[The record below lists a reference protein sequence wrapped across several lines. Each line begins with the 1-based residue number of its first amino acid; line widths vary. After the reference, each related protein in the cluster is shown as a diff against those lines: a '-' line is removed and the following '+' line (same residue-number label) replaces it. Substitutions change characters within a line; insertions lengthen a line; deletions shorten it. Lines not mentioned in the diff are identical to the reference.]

1 VHADSCSMAGAVT
14 GGIRMFKKIALAL
27 LGLIAIGIA
36 AVLGLAMTKPDDL
49 FVERQASIAAP
60 PAIVYG
66 YINDLH
72 RFTEWSPWQK
82 RDPEMTMSFDG
93 PAVGMGSS
101 YSWKGNRNVGSGRL
115 TITDTVPD
123 SEVTMLLEFSEPFV
137 ATNHVQFT
145 LTPMPDGT
153 QVSWAMTG
161 TNDFMSKVLAVF
173 IDMDQMVGRDFET
186 GLASLGKL
194 AEGA

>member
-1 VHADSCSMAGAVT
+1 MVGAVT

-27 LGLIAIGIA
+27 LGLIAIGIV
-36 AVLGLAMTKPDDL
+36 AVLGLAMTKPDEL
-49 FVERQASIAAP
+49 FVERQATIPAP
-60 PAIVYG
+60 PAVVYG

-137 ATNHVQFT
+137 AINHVQFT

-153 QVSWAMTG
+153 RVSWAMTG